1 MIILVNESV
10 TDPLLKINAMQKE
23 VDLSSKNVNS
33 VAIEQEH
40 TYVTNRGIVIGGIA
54 KQLFFSKGAC

>member
-1 MIILVNESV
+1 M